1 MGQEKVEGYIPQN
14 YFWDIVDINAFVSSC
29 LMREVKVESL
39 PQMIPIY
46 SFKSTPEI
54 IDDFEKIS
62 QKQS

>member
-1 MGQEKVEGYIPQN
+1 MSSMGQEKVEGYIPQN

-46 SFKSTPEI
+46 SFKSTRNY
-54 IDDFEKIS
+54 
-62 QKQS
+62 